1 MSEVKI
7 LYLDM
12 DGVICNFEKRWI
24 ELFDKTAKE
33 SRDQKDFSPNW
44 DIFVRNGNFEN
55 LDAFPGSNELLE
67 FVSNLSDRIDIEI
80 LSSSGG
86 QKYHNE
92 VSLQKQ
98 TYLKNRGVKYPTN
111 FVPGRKLKRNFATP
125 NSVLIDDTPDVIDN
139 FNAAGGIGILHKDIN
154 ETLNRLRELV

>member
-12 DGVICNFEKRWI
+12 DGVLCNFEKRWI
-24 ELFDKTAKE
+24 DLFGETAKE
-33 SRDQKDFSPNW
+33 SRDRKEFSPNW
-44 DIFVRNGNFEN
+44 DIFVTTGNFEK
-55 LDAFPGSNELLE
+55 LDPFPGSDELLE
-67 FVSNLSDRIDIEI
+67 FVYKFRKQIDIEI

-92 VSLQKQ
+92 VSAQKDV
-98 TYLKNRGVKYPTN
+98 YLKKRGIACPRN

-125 NSVLIDDTPDVIDN
+125 NSILIDDTPDVIDA
-139 FNAAGGIGILHKDIN
+139 FNSAGGIGILHKDAS
-154 ETLNRLRELV
+154 ETINRLKELL